1 MVPEIHRIRTG
12 DRVLLGLSVVVAAG
26 SSPPSAQVVL
36 GGELCS
42 AGAPALRQ
50 QLGALVE
57 RGVVCL
63 YVDVSKLTLCT
74 AAGVE
79 VFEEIDAEVTR
90 RGGGLWLQGAAGVVD
105 RVFQV
110 LGVRQE
116 QPSPTSSD
124 RRHRTRVPRSLGVVC
139 DEIVAAIDGVLQ
151 TTTATTRGDL
161 PCHSR

>member
-1 MVPEIHRIRTG
+1 MVPEIHRIRIG
-12 DRVLLGLSVVVAAG
+12 DRVLLGLSVVVAPG

-50 QLGALVE
+50 HLAALVE
-57 RGVVCL
+57 RGVVCI

-74 AAGVE
+74 SAGVE
-79 VFEEIDAEVTR
+79 AFEAIDAEVTR

-110 LGVRQE
+110 LGVQQE
-116 QPSPTSSD
+116 RPSPASSD
-124 RRHRTRVPRSLGVVC
+124 RRHRTRVPRSLGVFC
-139 DEIVAAIDGVLQ
+139 DEIVAGIDEVLE
-151 TTTATTRGDL
+151 TTTITRGEL

>member
-12 DRVLLGLSVVVAAG
+12 DRVLLGLSVVIAPG

-36 GGELCS
+36 GGELCP

-50 QLGALVE
+50 HLAALGE
-57 RGVVCL
+57 RGVVCI

-79 VFEEIDAEVTR
+79 VLAETDAEVTR

-110 LGVRQE
+110 LDVRQE
-116 QPSPTSSD
+116 RPSPASSG
-124 RRHRTRVPRSLGVVC
+124 RRHRTRVTRSGGVAC
-139 DEIVAAIDGVLQ
+139 DEIVAAIDEVLQ
-151 TTTATTRGDL
+151 TTTTRGEL
-161 PCHSR
+161 PCPSK